1 MHVLLGNEVTISDIQ
16 NVILHSLY
24 MRLRFFFTLNIWEG
38 NILRFR
44 TRYDDVCSNIA
55 FSFCIIAFSFC
66 ITLPFLMTQEYSN
79 IFVFIHQTTSRK

>member
-16 NVILHSLY
+16 NVIMHSLY

-55 FSFCIIAFSFC
+55 FSFCI
-66 ITLPFLMTQEYSN
+66 TLPFLMTQEYSN
-79 IFVFIHQTTSRK
+79 FFVFIHQTTSRR